1 MAQHPFLRARTSTM
15 TATRLKTDPI
25 AQDFGASRPV
35 LSAANSTGGLL
46 AGLLQAIRPGK
57 GKAQRAEPTLVSE
70 TRADGQRREP
80 YFGQRTA
87 SDAAD

>member
-1 MAQHPFLRARTSTM
+1 M

-35 LSAANSTGGLL
+35 LSAANGRGGLL

-57 GKAQRAEPTLVSE
+57 VKTRRAEPTLGAARP
-70 TRADGQRREP
+70 TDARREP
-80 YFGQRTA
+80 YFGQRGTA